1 MSTNIAKGI
10 EIARKATEYD
20 VSGDYV
26 KASDLY
32 IKSLDFFLIALK
44 SEKDPSRKE
53 LIRSKMKEY
62 LDRAEFIKSNF
73 LRPSNPTAP
82 TAPTAPSAPAHFTRP
97 APAPAPALAPAPA
110 PRMPASGSGG
120 GTGTGGGS
128 GGYYEQLIM
137 QSMRYDDIVQECR
150 RQRIKFTDPLFKAD
164 TSSLFKGQPSK
175 DALELSQKVVWM
187 RATEKMGG
195 RVAMFQSAI
204 DPCDVVQGSLGDCW
218 FL

>member
-20 VSGDYV
+20 VSGDYA

-32 IKSLDFFLIALK
+32 IKSLDYFLIALK
-44 SEKDPSRKE
+44 SEKDPSRKD

-62 LDRAEFIKSNF
+62 LDRAEFIKSNY
-73 LRPSNPTAP
+73 LRPS
-82 TAPTAPSAPAHFTRP
+82 APSAPSGPSAPPGPSHFSRP
-97 APAPAPALAPAPA
+97 APAPAPAPA
-110 PRMPASGSGG
+110 PRMPSGG
-120 GTGTGGGS
+120 VSPGGGSGGGS

-164 TSSLFKGQPSK
+164 TSSLFKGSPSK

-195 RVAMFQSAI
+195 RVAMFQSTI

>member
-10 EIARKATEYD
+10 EIARKAAECD
-20 VSGDYV
+20 ASGDYV

-44 SEKDPSRKE
+44 AEKDPSRKD

-73 LRPSNPTAP
+73 LR
-82 TAPTAPSAPAHFTRP
+82 SAPGPGPSPSPARAPLRPSP
-97 APAPAPALAPAPA
+97 APAPAPAHVPGPKPPA
-110 PRMPASGSGG
+110 
-120 GTGTGGGS
+120 GGS

-137 QSMRYDDIVQECR
+137 QSMRYEDIVQECR
-150 RQRIKFTDPLFKAD
+150 RQKIKFTDPLFRAD
-164 TSSLFKGQPSK
+164 ASSLFKGTPSSE
-175 DALELSQKVVWM
+175 ALELSRKVVWM